1 MKTRYKRLG
10 LILIAILAAIGFAAW
25 FGLFNLGVVP
35 LAAND
40 VKSVE
45 IDRIDYDEKHR
56 TLPQE
61 IIISEEKEAIAALM
75 HVVQSARETSD
86 HKCGSRGTITLK
98 TGAGASTKLQYLAG
112 HDDQFYEFRYNQKI
126 YKVSRQKFIDVM
138 QKLGVKVPL
147 TSFGN

>member
-1 MKTRYKRLG
+1 MKTSYKRLG
-10 LILIAILAAIGFAAW
+10 LIVTAILAAIGFAAW

-45 IDRIDYDEKHR
+45 IDRIDYDPQSR
-56 TLPQE
+56 ILPQE
-61 IIISEEKEAIAALM
+61 VVISEEKEAIAALM
-75 HVVQSARETSD
+75 QVVQSARETSD

-98 TGAGASTKLQYLAG
+98 TATGASTKLQYLAG
-112 HDDQFYEFRYNQKI
+112 HDEQFYEFRYNQKI
-126 YKVSRQKFIDVM
+126 YIVSRDKFVEVM

-147 TSFGN
+147 KC

>member
-1 MKTRYKRLG
+1 MKTSYKRLG
-10 LILIAILAAIGFAAW
+10 LIVTAILAAIGFAAW

-45 IDRIDYDEKHR
+45 IDRIDYDPQSR
-56 TLPQE
+56 ILPQE
-61 IIISEEKEAIAALM
+61 VVISEEKEAIAALM
-75 HVVQSARETSD
+75 QVVQSARETSD

-98 TGAGASTKLQYLAG
+98 TATGASTKLQYLAG
-112 HDDQFYEFRYNQKI
+112 HDEQFYEFRYNQKI
-126 YKVSRQKFIDVM
+126 YKVSRDKFVEVM

-147 TSFGN
+147 KC

>member
-10 LILIAILAAIGFAAW
+10 LIVIAILVAIGFAAW
-25 FGLFNLGVVP
+25 FGVFNLGVVP

-45 IDRIDYDEKHR
+45 IDRVDYDAQSR
-56 TLPQE
+56 ILPQE
-61 IIISEEKEAIAALM
+61 IIIAEEKEAIAALM
-75 HVVQSARETSD
+75 QVVQSARETSD

-98 TGAGASTKLQYLAG
+98 SGTGASTKLQYLAG

-126 YKVSRQKFIDVM
+126 YKVSREKFVEVM

-147 TSFGN
+147 TSFGD

>member
-1 MKTRYKRLG
+1 MKVNTMRWA
-10 LILIAILAAIGFAAW
+10 IFFIAILVAIGFAAW

-35 LAAND
+35 LAAHD

-45 IDRIDYDEKHR
+45 IERIDFDPQSR
-56 TLPQE
+56 ILPQE

-75 HVVQSARETSD
+75 QVVQSARETSD

-98 TGAGASTKLQYLAG
+98 TGTGASTKLQYLAG

-126 YKVSRQKFIDVM
+126 YKVSREKFVEVM

-147 TSFGN
+147 KC